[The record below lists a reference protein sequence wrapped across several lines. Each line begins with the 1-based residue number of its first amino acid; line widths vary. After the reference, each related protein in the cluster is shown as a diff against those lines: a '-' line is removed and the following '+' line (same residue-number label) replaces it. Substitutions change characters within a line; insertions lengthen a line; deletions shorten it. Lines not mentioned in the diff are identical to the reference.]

1 MTLSTFGPTRLGG
14 AFFLTHPKP
23 HRELFPSPAPSKYPY
38 DPVLRRTPRL
48 TFQMPRRSGK
58 AIFLAAPAAVLA
70 SCGLI
75 SVAQARAP
83 RPARVPAHARP
94 AAPLAPL
101 LTGRSPEPVSA
112 LLVRDGLPAAGTN
125 NAVRLWVHGDASG
138 ADLRVRVLAPSSA
151 ASPAAPAVPRDEW
164 ISAPIPVSFSGWREF
179 VLPQSKFTLRAA
191 PAAPASLDM
200 ALPAG
205 AQPVGAADAPA
216 SAPDWAGATGLA
228 LDVTTTRQTTL
239 VVDDIAWVTLDAN
252 GQGTGATPATSF
264 EQGNVGAWKPVGTPE
279 SALAVSYGL
288 ATKPGLTH
296 GGRVAFQLTVTPPGL
311 VRQTLY
317 ASTRAALFASRK
329 PLLPWQPI
337 SLFARVLPDS
347 LPLAPRV
354 SPDVTFTA
362 CAEQTAAATFCL
374 YSPSARTDVAVS
386 LPQDLQGI
394 GHVIPKSGVEVH
406 VVQIRPRSGAGMLRD
421 ADTSG
426 LAPALLVKD
435 DRVPLAGAY
444 TPLRL
449 IGPAV
454 CDIPADTSKQF
465 WLTVNVP
472 RNTPNGSY
480 IGRFLVSGRGFAPFT
495 VRTVLNVLPLRLLSP
510 AKQYGIDLR
519 SRLDAPPAPLPS
531 ADGRDLVTDFVS
543 KDTLDRQLADI
554 YAHGFTIAS
563 LYDSPETLWNAVN
576 EYRDYG
582 FGTPYN
588 LYKGDGDPKA
598 VEKARGEHQAPAL
611 TYYTDPEPNAAAA
624 SRMAPLSKAGIP
636 NATYIPRQSDFGAL
650 GTTTDIAVYNR
661 DSAYPQQ
668 LLRNKGQ
675 RVSMIRDWWYWPAAD
690 SDPVT
695 DRVDAGLLLWRSNL
709 YGAFLPDYQTAFGA
723 DPYDESSAGAAPSR
737 AAFRPAMLTY
747 PVKGGVLDTLQ
758 WEACREGVTD
768 VRYLTTMYAALR
780 ECKDNHI
787 AKARVAEAEGYV
799 KAFLDKPIATL
810 PESQLDGFRAKVADY
825 AIQLRR
831 ELDAYNKVHDVR

>member
-1 MTLSTFGPTRLGG
+1 
-14 AFFLTHPKP
+14 
-23 HRELFPSPAPSKYPY
+23 
-38 DPVLRRTPRL
+38 L
-48 TFQMPRRSGK
+48 TFQLPRRCGK
-58 AIFLAAPAAVLA
+58 AISVAAPAALA
-70 SCGLI
+70 SYALLSAGLLTAP
-75 SVAQARAP
+75 AQARAP
-83 RPARVPAHARP
+83 RPAKVPAR
-94 AAPLAPL
+94 
-101 LTGRSPEPVSA
+101 EPVQA
-112 LLVRDGLPAAGTN
+112 LLVRDGLPPVGTN
-125 NAVRLWVHGDASG
+125 NGVRLWVHGDATG
-138 ADLRVRVLAPSSA
+138 ADLRVRVLAPPQA
-151 ASPAAPAVPRDEW
+151 ASPQPRDEW

-179 VLPQSKFTLRAA
+179 VLPQSKFSRRPA

-205 AQPVGAADAPA
+205 AQAVGQADAPA
-216 SAPDWAGATGLA
+216 SPPDWSAADGLA

-239 VVDDIAWVTLDAN
+239 VVDDVAWVTLDAN
-252 GQGTGATPATSF
+252 GQGTATTPVALFEKGA
-264 EQGNVGAWKPVGTPE
+264 AWRPVGTPE
-279 SALAVSYGL
+279 ATGAVSYGPES
-288 ATKPGLTH
+288 KPGLTH
-296 GGRVAFQLTVTPPGL
+296 GGPAAFRLIVTPPGL
-311 VRQTLY
+311 VRQTLWS
-317 ASTRAALFASRK
+317 STRAAMFASRK
-329 PLLPWQPI
+329 PCLVWLPP
-337 SLFARVLPDS
+337 SLFARILPDS
-347 LPLAPRV
+347 LPRAPGV
-354 SPDVTFTA
+354 SPEVTLAA

-374 YSPSARTDVAVS
+374 YSPAALTDVAVS

-394 GHVIPKSGVEVH
+394 GHVIPKADVEVH
-406 VVQIRPRSGAGMLRD
+406 VVQVRPQSGAGMLRD

-426 LAPALLVKD
+426 PAPALLVKD

-449 IGPAV
+449 AGPAV
-454 CDIPADTSKQF
+454 CDIPADTTKQF
-465 WLTVNVP
+465 WLTFNVP
-472 RNTPNGSY
+472 RNTPHGSY
-480 IGRFLVSGRGFAPFT
+480 IGRFLVSGRGIAPFT

-510 AKQYGIDLR
+510 AKQYGVDLR
-519 SRLDAPPAPLPS
+519 SRLDAPPPALPS

-543 KDTLDRQLADI
+543 KETLDRQLADI

-588 LYKGDGDPKA
+588 LYKGGGDPKM

-624 SRMAPLSKAGIP
+624 TRMAPLSKAGLP
-636 NATYIPRQSDFGAL
+636 NATFIPRQSDFGAL
-650 GTTTDIAVYNR
+650 GATTDIAVYNR
-661 DSAYPQQ
+661 DSEYPQQ

-675 RVSMIRDWWYWPAAD
+675 RVSMTRDWWYWPAAA

-695 DRVDAGLLLWRSNL
+695 NRVDSGLLLWRSNL

-723 DPYDESSAGAAPSR
+723 DPYDESSVGAAPGR
-737 AAFRPAMLTY
+737 AAFRPSMLTY

-758 WEACREGVTD
+758 WEACREGVND

-799 KAFLDKPIATL
+799 KTFLDKPVATL
-810 PESQLDGFRAKVADY
+810 PESQLDAFRANIANY
-825 AIQLRR
+825 SIQLRR
-831 ELDAYNKVHDVR
+831 EVDAYNKAQGLR